1 MKMKLMA
8 LMALMALTAC
18 DQVRREE
25 VRREQ
30 GDRLYRSAMDDYQA
44 GRLDAA
50 VAGFQRVVREDPAN
64 ASARFQLACLLQDA
78 KHDWLGAFC
87 GYREFLLQHP
97 NDDKSSLA
105 KDRLAQCERMLA
117 AVLASKYGL
126 NKSED
131 ALQAVDALRREL
143 KDACSR
149 AAAAE
154 KNFADSQARV
164 LSLSEERSRLL
175 AMVKDAGSADAGIRD
190 DRPNIKEV
198 KDLLEEIDETEGD
211 RIQLSKDVAALR
223 MEEKEHVD
231 APSALPPPPATPI
244 EPKPEPKTA
253 PKQERRDFAPTST
266 TERPETYI
274 VEDGDTLYGV
284 SKRFY
289 GTVSAWRKIK
299 DANKTVISADNR
311 LRAGDTLR
319 LP

>member
-78 KHDWLGAFC
+78 KHDCLGAFC
-87 GYREFLLQHP
+87 GYREFLMQHP
-97 NDDKSSLA
+97 EDDKVALA
-105 KDRLAQCERMLA
+105 KDRLAQCERELA
-117 AVLASKYGL
+117 AELASKYGL
-126 NKSED
+126 NKTENV
-131 ALQAVDALRREL
+131 LQELDALRRDF
-143 KDACSR
+143 KAASQR
-149 AAAAE
+149 AATAE

-164 LSLSEERSRLL
+164 LSLSEERTRLL
-175 AMVKDAGSADAGIRD
+175 KMVKETGSAEVVAKDE
-190 DRPNIKEV
+190 RPSVKEV
-198 KDLLEEIDETEGD
+198 KDLLEELDEDEGD
-211 RIQLSKDVAALR
+211 RIQMSKDVAALR
-223 MEEKEHVD
+223 TEEKED
-231 APSALPPPPATPI
+231 LAISSALLPTPAPNA
-244 EPKPEPKTA
+244 EPKPA
-253 PKQERRDFAPTST
+253 PKEASKEKVLP
-266 TERPETYI
+266 ERPETYI
-274 VEDGDTLYGV
+274 VEDGDTLYGI

-289 GTVSAWRKIK
+289 GSVSAWRKIK
-299 DANKTVISADNR
+299 EANKAVISADNR